1 MNKAMLLKTAWK
13 NSKTILGKKKKKNK
27 IGELSLSSF
36 KISYKVMVIKTVW
49 YCIRIAIDHRQ
60 SLEFRNKPWPMVNWF
75 LRKMLEQFNGETM
88 FITLN
93 HAGTIEYPHSKDEF
107 STLLQITYKH

>member
-1 MNKAMLLKTAWK
+1 MAYHCLMNKAMLLKTAWK

-49 YCIRIAIDHRQ
+49 YCIRIDIDHRQ
-60 SLEFRNKPWPMVNWF
+60 SLEFRNKPWPYGQLIF
-75 LRKMLEQFNGETM
+75 E
-88 FITLN
+88 
-93 HAGTIEYPHSKDEF
+93 KDARA
-107 STLLQITYKH
+107 I